1 MVFVDCISGL
11 APFFLCG
18 SHIYI
23 VSVDFFQTPPSTLV
37 VLFQMNFCVA
47 PCLTLSPMAD
57 SCPFEAIRLSF
68 TGNVRVPLG
77 PTAFTPGG
85 SISIASPHVEIWLQN
100 KQVSERV
107 FKYDE
112 RTLRD
117 AFQVLIRDQHT
128 AHGTY
133 VNGIR
138 IVQQTLLQNG
148 DILVSIRVSNAVYIE
163 IYISADFG
171 CSNNSVS

>member
-1 MVFVDCISGL
+1 MVGDHAQTILTWCSFTVPQGSHPFFMWFAYIYCISG
-11 APFFLCG
+11 
-18 SHIYI
+18 
-23 VSVDFFQTPPSTLV
+23 FFQTPHSTLI

-68 TGNVRVPLG
+68 TANVRIPLG
-77 PTAFTPGG
+77 PAAFTPGG
-85 SISIASPHVEIWLQN
+85 SVSIASPHVEIWLQN
-100 KQVSERV
+100 K
-107 FKYDE
+107 
-112 RTLRD
+112 
-117 AFQVLIRDQHT
+117 QVLIRDQHT

-148 DILVSIRVSNAVYIE
+148 DILTLGVPITRSPDVPANVTNAQLKPIKAMVTIV
-163 IYISADFG
+163 G
-171 CSNNSVS
+171 V